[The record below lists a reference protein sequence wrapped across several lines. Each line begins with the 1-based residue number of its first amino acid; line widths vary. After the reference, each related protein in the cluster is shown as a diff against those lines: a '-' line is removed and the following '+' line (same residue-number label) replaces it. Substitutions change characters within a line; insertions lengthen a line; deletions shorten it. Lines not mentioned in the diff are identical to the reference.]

1 MHLESTNWP
10 KFLFVCVIF
19 VLEIINKKFDT
30 TVYQTASELDTP
42 VAENLPEVR
51 NLIPQGEES
60 YIYFSSRIFYKLIL

>member
-1 MHLESTNWP
+1 MYETVYQGYWDPVLHLESTNWP

-42 VAENLPEVR
+42 VAENLP
-51 NLIPQGEES
+51 QGKES
-60 YIYFSSRIFYKLIL
+60 YTPR